1 MSKIST
7 VVISFFIGMG
17 TIIIG
22 LTLGVIYI
30 ANSVTERET
39 FVIDKDWTTAVNEY
53 RKQNNI
59 APVKQDFYLNTL
71 AAAKC
76 NDMVERNYYS
86 HYDPDGKRIDAL
98 AMKLYS
104 FDLNKEAWAENI
116 HKGAIYTSSKTM
128 LDWYNSPEHRK
139 AMLDPVYTR
148 VGHAQCY
155 SGSSYTMVEVFT
167 DEY

>member
-1 MSKIST
+1 MHKHTAAI
-7 VVISFFIGMG
+7 IAFILG
-17 TIIIG
+17 G
-22 LTLGVIYI
+22 LTASVLFIALLVWLGSKTNYDTTFTVDKSWTEDL
-30 ANSVTERET
+30 NS
-39 FVIDKDWTTAVNEY
+39 Y
-53 RKQNNI
+53 RSQNNVR
-59 APVKQDFYLNTL
+59 PVKEDYFLNTL

-167 DEY
+167 DER